1 VYRSP
6 LHTPVLFLFG
16 RALHTRP
23 LPTTVASPVCG
34 ILDVH
39 KSKSYD
45 GAYVQMGRVTFLSA
59 NPEKDSKWGRKTRAG
74 GCITF
79 INKGIEGTARTYQY
93 CCTAIESVGST
104 GACTV
109 SKQGFFTVT
118 DQGRCAICPFNS
130 GDLSRTVADPGQ
142 QDEDG
147 RPVKKSKPNGKGG
160 PVCVENAK
168 TGRAKCRECGETI
181 GKGGL
186 RFGTENNFR
195 GNLTMEWRHAD
206 CLPVDLS
213 EAQLTALTGWDTL
226 SAQVWRSLALAVA
239 RAPQHAARG
248 VFIYSSTL

>member
-1 VYRSP
+1 
-6 LHTPVLFLFG
+6 
-16 RALHTRP
+16 
-23 LPTTVASPVCG
+23 
-34 ILDVH
+34 
-39 KSKSYD
+39 
-45 GAYVQMGRVTFLSA
+45 M
-59 NPEKDSKWGRKTRAG
+59 
-74 GCITF
+74 
-79 INKGIEGTARTYQY
+79 
-93 CCTAIESVGST
+93 
-104 GACTV
+104 
-109 SKQGFFTVT
+109 T

-213 EAQLTALTGWDTL
+213 EAQLTALAGWDRL
-226 SAQVWRSLALAVA
+226 SAQVCRSLALAVA
-239 RAPQHAARG
+239 RAPRSMRRAG
-248 VFIYSSTL
+248 SSSTHAH